1 MGSTIRTLLVALIA
15 IISLVCVPTARA
27 QDTTDAL
34 PTVTG
39 EIVGAYREL
48 STIVIEDEKSEFG
61 VRVTIVGFPFN
72 NLEAQLEAQLGED
85 ITIEAGNC
93 VTVEYSE
100 KYLCSGEF
108 VNKWESLKAWCEMCP
123 VNLDRTAPEECVNV
137 VDDPLTRDPQ
147 PQQSSKGPN
156 P

>member
-1 MGSTIRTLLVALIA
+1 MRSTIRTLLVALAA
-15 IISLVCVPTARA
+15 IISLVCVPTVRA
-27 QDTTDAL
+27 DDDTDAL

-48 STIVIEDEKSEFG
+48 SVIEIETEVEGSEA
-61 VRVTIVGFPFN
+61 VETVTIVGFPFN
-72 NLEAQLEAQLGED
+72 NLEAQLGT
-85 ITIEAGNC
+85 TIAEGNC
-93 VTVEYSE
+93 VTVEYTE
-100 KYLCSGEF
+100 KELLCSGEI
-108 VNKWESLKAWCEMCP
+108 VKKWESLKAWCEMCP